1 MQNVF
6 SNTNWNRQQHNG
18 LVGALMAFW
27 ANRRSVKA
35 GVLRQMKLIEVLPLG
50 GKRELML
57 VQCAG
62 KRFVVA
68 GGPDSIHSIVL
79 LDSEDASTAQDN
91 R

>member
-1 MQNVF
+1 MQNAF
-6 SNTNWNRQQHNG
+6 LSANWNRQQHNG
-18 LVGALMAFW
+18 LAGMLMAFW

-62 KRFVVA
+62 KRFVV
-68 GGPDSIHSIVL
+68 GGGSDSIDSIVL
-79 LDSEDASTAQDN
+79 LDSGDASTPQDN
-91 R
+91 L

>member
-1 MQNVF
+1 
-6 SNTNWNRQQHNG
+6 
-18 LVGALMAFW
+18 MAFW
-27 ANRRSVKA
+27 ANRRSVKT
-35 GVLRQMKLIEVLPLG
+35 GVLPQMKLIEVLPLG

-79 LDSEDASTAQDN
+79 LDSEDVSSTADN
-91 R
+91 L